1 MFVPKSVPQVPSLEV
16 RRMSK
21 NFNMVISGVGGQG
34 NILTSQII
42 AKAAIK
48 AGLEVRAI
56 GTYGAAQRGGSVISH
71 VRIGDFV
78 RSPFVCTGEADVIM
92 GFEIAE
98 ARRILK
104 YLKKGGLAIVNTAE
118 IYPVEVIMGLEK
130 YPLKENLLKPIEAVA
145 DRVIAFNAT
154 SLARE
159 SGSVLSMNIVMTGA
173 LAATGALPFSEDL
186 LIDALKNSI
195 PAKYYDLNLEAY
207 KKGHIKIK
215 DIMG

>member
-1 MFVPKSVPQVPSLEV
+1 MFVPRSVPQVPSLEV

-130 YPLKENLLKPIEAVA
+130 YPLKEDLLKPIEAVA

-154 SLARE
+154 EIAKNA
-159 SGSVLSMNIVMTGA
+159 GSVLAVNIVMLGA
-173 LAATGALPFSEDL
+173 IAATNILPFDKIILEKVL
-186 LIDALKNSI
+186 QENI
-195 PAKYYDLNLEAY
+195 PKRFIELNMMAY
-207 KKGHIKIK
+207 KLGFEKIANLR
-215 DIMG
+215 

>member
-130 YPLKENLLKPIEAVA
+130 YPLKEDLLKPIEAVA

-154 SLARE
+154 EIAKNA
-159 SGSVLSMNIVMTGA
+159 GSVLAVNIVMLGA
-173 LAATGALPFSEDL
+173 IAATNILPFDKIILEKVL
-186 LIDALKNSI
+186 QENI
-195 PAKYYDLNLEAY
+195 PKRFIELNMMAY
-207 KKGHIKIK
+207 KLGFEKIANLR
-215 DIMG
+215 